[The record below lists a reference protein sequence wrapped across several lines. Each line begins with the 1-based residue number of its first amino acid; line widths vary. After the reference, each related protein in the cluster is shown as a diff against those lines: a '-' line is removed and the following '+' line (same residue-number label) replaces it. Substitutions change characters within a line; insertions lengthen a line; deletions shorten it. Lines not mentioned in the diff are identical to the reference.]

1 MKLTEE
7 QHAQIDAFIE
17 ELSTINDV
25 EWYLDPCGHIRCVLG
40 SGNDV
45 EWYLETCGRIR
56 GALGSVMCPITA
68 VYWKRSGTQL
78 ETYDYKTAAVHLGI
92 DAALARLIVEG
103 ADFVEAHLSEEQR
116 RLHSSHVRERVEL
129 HKRLRTACRLSDS
142 P

>member
-45 EWYLETCGRIR
+45 EWYLETCGKGGRVSS
-56 GALGSVMCPITA
+56 G
-68 VYWKRSGTQL
+68 RSKKYFFG
-78 ETYDYKTAAVHLGI
+78 
-92 DAALARLIVEG
+92 
-103 ADFVEAHLSEEQR
+103 LS
-116 RLHSSHVRERVEL
+116 
-129 HKRLRTACRLSDS
+129 
-142 P
+142 